1 MNRSWLKSPI
11 AAAPQS
17 GFLSGRQLRC
27 LAWSLLAVCLL
38 VLAGCRAPIGV
49 KESSYRAT
57 FQASDQSALNGTQL
71 SQPTL
76 QVLERY
82 DLTRKFSI
90 NPMADLTALQ
100 ERAPT
105 DSRRDLLC
113 ALSELNY
120 RQGDKL
126 RSSRSARD
134 RQSCDYYLTSAVY
147 AYLFLFG
154 VGTEPPPSALDP
166 RFRLACD
173 LYNRALAQGLREPG
187 ASDEHLNLASGDRA
201 LPAGSLKI
209 NCGPQDFG
217 LRLEETEKV
226 LPADRFLVRGLRT
239 RDRNPGLGAPLIV
252 VGRNI
257 DSRCSPKHAPA
268 TAFLRV
274 IGDANSWAAGH
285 LTASLEIYSGFNS
298 ATVDVG
304 GQMLPLESDPST
316 VLAYALND
324 KKVWKMGRHQ
334 FFSTIQTAGT
344 GIYPTQPYEPGRV
357 PVIFVHGT
365 ASSPVWWA
373 EMWNTLRADN
383 LLRERCQFWCFMY
396 NSGNPVSDSAVRL
409 REAIQ
414 QKLEE
419 LDPEGNAPALRQMVL
434 VGHSQGGLLAKLTT
448 TDTGD
453 ALWHTVTSKNL
464 EELNCSPEIKQ
475 VLGRN
480 FIFERLPSVSRV
492 VFIATPHRGSYL
504 AGGVVRRFARWFVS
518 VPTTIVARPANW
530 LSLRKELEL
539 PAATKAA
546 VPTSIDGMSPKN
558 RWLLA
563 LAELPPAQEVPVHS
577 IIAIKGGQ
585 QPPKGSDGVVKYRSA
600 HVTYAESEKIVRSGH
615 SCQSKPATI
624 EEVRR
629 ILLLHLQ
636 KAQTQTTLKGSTVD
650 RDHHCYD

>member
-1 MNRSWLKSPI
+1 MSCHLSHKISRRAEASNRPRH
-11 AAAPQS
+11 ARA
-17 GFLSGRQLRC
+17 GRFFQPHLGLC
-27 LAWSLLAVCLL
+27 VLLPAVLLAGG
-38 VLAGCRAPIGV
+38 GCRAPIGV
-49 KESSYRAT
+49 DAVSYQAAFRA
-57 FQASDQSALNGTQL
+57 ADQSALNGTQL
-71 SQPTL
+71 SEPTL
-76 QVLERY
+76 QVLDRY
-82 DLTRKFSI
+82 DLSRQFSKD
-90 NPMADLTALQ
+90 PRAALTTLQ
-100 ERAPT
+100 ERACN

-113 ALSELNY
+113 ALAELNY
-120 RQGDKL
+120 RQGARL
-126 RSSRSARD
+126 RSSRPARD
-134 RQSCDYYLTSAVY
+134 RQSCDYYLTAAVY

-154 VGTEPPPSALDP
+154 EGSEPPPSALDP
-166 RFRLACD
+166 RYRLACD

-187 ASDEHLNLASGDRA
+187 ASDEHLHLASVDRA

-209 NCGPQDFG
+209 SCGPQDFG
-217 LRLEETEKV
+217 LRQEEIEKV

-239 RDRNPGLGAPLIV
+239 RDRNPGLGAPLIL

-257 DSRCSPKHAPA
+257 DARRSPRHAPA

-274 IGDANSWAAGH
+274 QGDAKSWAAGR

-298 ATVDVG
+298 ATVEVG
-304 GQMLPLESDPST
+304 ERMLPLESDPST

-324 KKVWKMGRHQ
+324 KRVWKLGRHQ
-334 FFSTIQTAGT
+334 FFSTIQTAKA

-383 LLRERCQFWCFMY
+383 VLRERCQFWCFMY

-419 LDPEGNAPALRQMVL
+419 LDPEGKDPALRQMVL
-434 VGHSQGGLLAKLTT
+434 VGHSQGGLLAKLTA

-453 ALWHTVTSKNL
+453 ALWHTVTSKSL
-464 EELNCSPEIKQ
+464 EDLNCSPEIKQ
-475 VLGRN
+475 VLRRN
-480 FIFERLPSVSRV
+480 FFFERLPCVSRV

-518 VPTTIVARPANW
+518 VPTTIVTKPANW

-539 PAATKAA
+539 PAETKAV

-563 LAELPPAQEVPVHS
+563 LAELPPAQGVPTHS
-577 IIAIKGGQ
+577 IIAIKGDQ
-585 QPPKGSDGVVKYRSA
+585 QPPKGSDGVVKYPSA

-615 SCQSKPATI
+615 SCQSKPSTI

-636 KAQTQTTLKGSTVD
+636 KFQTQATLKGS
-650 RDHHCYD
+650 HL